1 MMRIITGTARGVRLD
16 TLEGD
21 ATRPTSERAKEA
33 VFSMLQF
40 DLVGKR
46 ILDLFSGSGQM
57 ALEALSRG
65 SASAVMVDQSKDAI
79 RIITKNAEKTRL
91 SDKCTIVCADFKDY
105 LSRRRGR
112 DKFDYIFLDPPY
124 AMHAI
129 PAAVEGIVRG
139 QLLADTGLLICESGE
154 PDPLG
159 HATGTALSKKF
170 DVVREAK
177 YGVAYV
183 TVYEPARAD
192 GQESGEA
199 DA

>member
-1 MMRIITGTARGVRLD
+1 MMRIITGSARGVRLD

-33 VFSMLQF
+33 VFSMIQF
-40 DLVGKR
+40 ELTGRRV
-46 ILDLFSGSGQM
+46 LDLFSGSGQM

-65 SASAVMVDQSKDAI
+65 CASAVLVDQSKEAV

-91 SDKCTIVCADFKDY
+91 ADKCTIVCADFKDY
-105 LSRRRGR
+105 LARHKGR
-112 DKFDYIFLDPPY
+112 DAFDYIFLDPPY

-129 PAAVEGIVRG
+129 PAAVEGIVRSR
-139 QLLADTGLLICESGE
+139 LLKDTGLLICESGE

-159 HATGTALSKKF
+159 HETGTALSQKF
-170 DVVREAK
+170 EVVKAAK

-183 TVYEPARAD
+183 TLYAPARAD
-192 GQESGEA
+192 GQRSGEA
-199 DA
+199 DV